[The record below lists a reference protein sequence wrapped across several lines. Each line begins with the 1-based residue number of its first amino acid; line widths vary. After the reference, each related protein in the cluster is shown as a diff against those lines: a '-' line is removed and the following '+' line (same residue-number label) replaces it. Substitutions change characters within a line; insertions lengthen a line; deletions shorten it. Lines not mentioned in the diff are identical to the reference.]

1 MKKLSRITD
10 GLIGQPMFALLAQA
24 KEMERVGR
32 RIIHFEIGD
41 PDFDSPKH
49 VIEAAKNSL
58 DNNMTHYTNSMGMME
73 FREAIAEYT
82 NSHYG
87 FKPQINQILV
97 CPANAIIDFTV
108 RCVADAGDEIIHPDP
123 GFPTYHSVIAYN
135 GMKAVGIQLKE
146 ENSFRMDP
154 EDIRKNITN
163 KTRLIIINSPQ
174 NPTGA
179 VMRKDEIAQIAKIA
193 QEHDIYL
200 LTDEVYSKIIYS
212 GQHYSPAIY
221 DRCRDRTI
229 ILNSLSKAYSM
240 SGWRL
245 GYALGPQ
252 KLIEKMGLLL
262 QTILSCLP
270 GFTQVG
276 GIATLSGDQS
286 FLPGRMEIL
295 KQRRDVLIKGL
306 NALPDLTC
314 LVPEG
319 AFYVFANI
327 KKTGMT
333 SDEYSRN
340 LLAESGVCVLPGN
353 CFGKFGEGYVRLC
366 YASSSVKLIQ
376 EALDKMKLFHTKA
389 LNCRA
394 AKI

>member
-1 MKKLSRITD
+1 
-10 GLIGQPMFALLAQA
+10 
-24 KEMERVGR
+24 
-32 RIIHFEIGD
+32 
-41 PDFDSPKH
+41 
-49 VIEAAKNSL
+49 
-58 DNNMTHYTNSMGMME
+58 
-73 FREAIAEYT
+73 
-82 NSHYG
+82 
-87 FKPQINQILV
+87 
-97 CPANAIIDFTV
+97 
-108 RCVADAGDEIIHPDP
+108 
-123 GFPTYHSVIAYN
+123 
-135 GMKAVGIQLKE
+135 MKAVGIQLKE